1 MTTSDGGGLILDSAQ
16 DTFEGTMPFHDQVTP
31 PVPGLV
37 QWAYSLVVQS
47 LEGEAPF
54 TVTLLDARGEQV
66 AADQSLEGVASIE
79 GELRQQTY
87 DLHIV
92 GEKPTTFRAIRSQTY
107 GYRQ

>member
-1 MTTSDGGGLILDSAQ
+1 MTTSDGGGLVLDSAQ
-16 DTFEGTMPFHDQVTP
+16 DTFEGTMPFQEQVSP

-54 TVTLLDARGEQV
+54 KVTLRDAQGEEV
-66 AADQSLEGVASIE
+66 AADQAVEGVASIE
-79 GELRQQTY
+79 GELRQQKY
-87 DLHIV
+87 DLSIV
-92 GEKPTTFRAIRSQTY
+92 AEQPMAFRAIRTQTY